1 LRRFRYFVAI
11 MAQEMTENTSSVLSM
26 VMDAGL
32 LVQLVLQVNLEV
44 IGE

>member
-1 LRRFRYFVAI
+1 